1 MDEYNAAEAVHYFR
15 TEGMTA
21 EWGQQ
26 YSVSSQRCSAL
37 SSQIPKA
44 NRICNLSHPAP

>member
-1 MDEYNAAEAVHYFR
+1 MDQYNAAEAVHYFR

-26 YSVSSQRCSAL
+26 SSARSQRCSAL
-37 SSQIPKA
+37 SSQICKA
-44 NRICNLSHPAP
+44 NRICNLSDPAP